1 MENGIRHLN
10 LSTLILLLTVAK
22 RENEKKMVNAKLQEK
37 LALKRRKKEEN
48 AKEQQQTFE
57 AMKAQQ
63 TDMIEKV
70 LQSQADVT
78 DE

>member
-1 MENGIRHLN
+1 M
-10 LSTLILLLTVAK
+10 LLTVAK